1 MPFAPVHLV
10 DPHPDQVLEA
20 QPLIRRLHLG
30 EKYPPHP
37 RVALPE
43 DLASTL
49 DRHLSHEG
57 QSEGFELLG
66 EVLAASF
73 PRRGHT
79 IHLTVVA
86 TKSPW
91 QRAHDHTLLV
101 ADIQMPPLHRLDMVV
116 AGHLSSCPS
125 TFLRPQL
132 GRFLHLQEKCRGLR
146 LKPRLQNPP
155 TLPKPQ

>member
-1 MPFAPVHLV
+1 MLAKSTL
-10 DPHPDQVLEA
+10 
-20 QPLIRRLHLG
+20 
-30 EKYPPHP
+30 PHP
-37 RVALPE
+37 RVAFPE

-79 IHLTVVA
+79 IHFAVA
-86 TKSPW
+86 APASPW
-91 QRAHDHTLLV
+91 QCTHDHTLLV
-101 ADIQMPPLHRLDMVV
+101 EDIRMPPLHRFHMVV
-116 AGHLSSCPS
+116 TDHRGSCPS

-132 GRFLHLQEKCRGLR
+132 GRFPQLQEKCGGL
-146 LKPRLQNPP
+146 PAQTATPP
-155 TLPKPQ
+155 PSSSSQAPATVQRSVTVSSIAIIRHPSSPPSLSK